1 VIRLRYVN
9 APVPARDDCDEC
21 GGAGFVDT
29 AVFTASPRPGV
40 RDRACACVTEWV
52 RDRGELCCGGL
63 GWQADSD
70 GYMFVCGV
78 CQGTGETVWDV

>member
-1 VIRLRYVN
+1 VIRLAYTN
-9 APVPARDDCDEC
+9 SPFPARDGCAEC
-21 GGAGFVDT
+21 GGSGITGELVWDGNA
-29 AVFTASPRPGV
+29 V
-40 RDRACACVTEWV
+40 RDRVCACVTRWLAK
-52 RDRGELCCGGL
+52 RTELCCGGL